1 VRNVFLFIR
10 RYFNFLFFLVLQII
24 SLSFLF
30 RYNKFHEAIFM
41 NETMEITGSLNQR
54 YNTVSYYFQLKRTN
68 EALIQEN
75 ERLNQLLKGN
85 FEGPDSGKRYMIDTA
100 KLDSAHR
107 NLKYIYREAKVVD
120 NSVNSQA
127 NFLTIHRGSAQQV
140 RPNMGVVSSTGIVG
154 TVLNVS
160 ENYATVMSLLHR
172 QFKVVVKL
180 KNGGD
185 MGTVEWDG
193 QSPYYVTLINIP
205 KSARVNKGDSVVT
218 SQNSYYFPPNVMVGT
233 VSDIIDDKST
243 NFYTLK
249 LRTANNFFNIEY
261 VYVIQN
267 TQQDEQKRLEDS
279 TRKKL
284 Q

>member
-10 RYFNFLFFLVLQII
+10 RYFNFLFFLVMQIV
-24 SLSFLF
+24 SFSFLF
-30 RYNKFHEAIFM
+30 RYNKFHEAVFM
-41 NETMEITGSLNQR
+41 NASMEITGSLNKR
-54 YNTVSYYFQLKRTN
+54 YNTISYYFQLKKTN
-68 EALIQEN
+68 EALIKEN
-75 ERLNQLLKGN
+75 EKLNQLLIAN
-85 FEGPDSGKRYMIDTA
+85 REGPDSAKRMVYDT
-100 KLDSAHR
+100 LRVDSLHKT
-107 NLKYIYREAKVVD
+107 LKFIYLEGKVVD
-120 NSVNSQA
+120 NTVTTQA

-140 RPNMGVVSSTGIVG
+140 RANMGVVSSTGIVG
-154 TVLNVS
+154 VVLNVS

-193 QSPYYVTLINIP
+193 QSPFFVTLINIP
-205 KSARVNKGDSVVT
+205 KSAKIKIGDSVVT
-218 SQNSYYFPPNVMVGT
+218 SQNSSLFPPNIMVGT
-233 VSDIIDDKST
+233 VSEIIDDKST

-249 LRTANNFFNIEY
+249 LKTATDFFNLEY

-267 TQQDEQKRLEDS
+267 TQYDEQKRLEDS